1 METTPIKL
9 TTVDE
14 TTPNTALSSS
24 RRSSTVKP
32 MSASLRERLKRSR
45 HSFRSPQSVVKRLK
59 IEDDNQPQTSRAED
73 TDQNVTDS
81 RMNETDVNQNEM
93 REKRD
98 CSNHTAEHVEDLIQL
113 CEELK
118 KEVKEKSETLRRLK
132 MVKMYRTKNDLTQ
145 LQRLIEKWRSCAQ
158 SVLYELQSELST
170 EGKKISLSQLMDSFG
185 LDDNILHFDRT
196 EEDFTDT

>member
-9 TTVDE
+9 TPVDE

-24 RRSSTVKP
+24 RRSSAVKP

-45 HSFRSPQSVVKRLK
+45 HSFSSPQSVVKRLK
-59 IEDDNQPQTSRAED
+59 IEDDKQPQTSGAED
-73 TDQNVTDS
+73 TNQNVTDNK
-81 RMNETDVNQNEM
+81 MNETDVNQNEM
-93 REKRD
+93 RETRD
-98 CSNHTAEHVEDLIQL
+98 CSNHTAEPVEDLIQL

-158 SVLYELQSELST
+158 SVLYELQSKLST